1 MSAHT
6 TITSSCVEDIPA
18 DAFSAILQTV
28 ATNQIELTTLPLVA
42 QLVHS
47 QPSLRSVAPSPH
59 TLASFSNQPVA
70 FLFDQALHRLLLY
83 YSGDTFVLLACLAK
97 CTRAEAT
104 RLLLSAIQTAAPLP
118 LRFLLSAAMLGWSGL
133 CVHAQVLSLALP
145 AGLPARPYLRG
156 KLLHGLYSALLSLL
170 MLPLLAGETAPAA
183 AFPAPAPEA
192 EGLWRAACVA
202 LLALF
207 FILLWKSGA
216 GFGIIK
222 KTDQGGGKRH
232 AVR

>member
-1 MSAHT
+1 MSART

-28 ATNQIELTTLPLVA
+28 ATNQIELTALPLVA

-118 LRFLLSAAMLGWSGL
+118 TPIATR
-133 CVHAQVLSLALP
+133 
-145 AGLPARPYLRG
+145 
-156 KLLHGLYSALLSLL
+156 LSLL
-170 MLPLLAGETAPAA
+170 GKSYAFLTDDARCLAVFREKELVLRWRRLLHASCRVTELTRETVLQCLPEIVQQRKCG
-183 AFPAPAPEA
+183 
-192 EGLWRAACVA
+192 
-202 LLALF
+202 
-207 FILLWKSGA
+207 
-216 GFGIIK
+216 
-222 KTDQGGGKRH
+222 
-232 AVR
+232 

>member
-83 YSGDTFVLLACLAK
+83 YSGDTFVLLTCLAK

-104 RLLLSAIQTAAPLP
+104 RFLLSAIQTAAPLP
-118 LRFLLSAAMLGWSGL
+118 TPIATR
-133 CVHAQVLSLALP
+133 
-145 AGLPARPYLRG
+145 
-156 KLLHGLYSALLSLL
+156 LSLL
-170 MLPLLAGETAPAA
+170 GKAYAFLTDDARCLEVFREKELVLRWRRLLHASCRVTELTRETVLQCLPEI
-183 AFPAPAPEA
+183 
-192 EGLWRAACVA
+192 VQQ
-202 LLALF
+202 
-207 FILLWKSGA
+207 
-216 GFGIIK
+216 K
-222 KTDQGGGKRH
+222 KCG
-232 AVR
+232 